1 MRVNPEPQ
9 AVTAPLGART
19 AAPGTK
25 GAEAGRPGVEP
36 GAAVAVATAWAA
48 VQVAAARAARAAR
61 EAQEAT
67 AAQVAV
73 GPAVAT
79 ARAAQVAVGPAVRAP
94 AAVQVTRAV
103 LAQRAV
109 PVLLPC
115 AAIKCWKKGSN
126 VMMATP
132 RARTLAV
139 PPVTSNRVSAP
150 ISSSK
155 DSGLPASVRKTHS
168 A

>member
-48 VQVAAARAARAAR
+48 VQVAAARAARAA
-61 EAQEAT
+61 QEAP